1 MAEQRYQAVMAVIGD
16 GLSISQTAEKVGM
29 SRQTA
34 FDIYQKIRRR
44 HPQRSEVCG
53 EPVHSRP

>member
-1 MAEQRYQAVMAVIGD
+1 MAVIGD
-16 GLSISQTAEKVGM
+16 GLSISQAAKKVGM
-29 SRQTA
+29 SLQTA
-34 FDIYQKIRRR
+34 FDIYQKIRRP